1 MLLKSHGISSFF
13 VLFVKDK
20 LPVKHL
26 IFNGCIVFPR
36 MNMLFILFN
45 FDIEHLCFCFFHCN
59 KYCIEELN
67 MIVTFSVFRIFFR

>member
-26 IFNGCIVFPR
+26 IFNGCIVSPR

-45 FDIEHLCFCFFHCN
+45 FDIEHF
-59 KYCIEELN
+59 Y
-67 MIVTFSVFRIFFR
+67 VSVFFTVISIALRN